1 MTRLLPLALAIL
13 LVNIPATT
21 CRAQLDP
28 ETVQRIKRATA
39 LVEVSSDKV
48 GATGSGF
55 CVDQS
60 GLFITNAHVVQ
71 VPARAKPAI
80 HLVLDIGLDTQRT
93 LEATLL
99 RHDDRMDL
107 ALLQVDPKDGAG
119 LISLELGSETTLKE
133 LAQVVT
139 FGYPFGRSTAVGR
152 AQYPDIT
159 VLSSRI
165 TSLQRNKG
173 ELREIQFD
181 NQLNP
186 GNSGGPVCD
195 ASGKVVGVAVAT
207 VRAASLNMAISV
219 NTLADFLTAPGLSFD
234 PAAVAFADVEK
245 PVSWK
250 IGVQPP
256 RPGAKLVEGLSVA
269 VTVPDES
276 GKPCA
281 FPAQPAGE
289 GVYEAKVIPTPRA
302 PLRPVDIVVK
312 TEHSEHYVEVRL
324 RDDDVM
330 AGGSR
335 YISAALRTLF
345 GGPTLPRQAVRGRIK
360 SMPGLPVRGMPEQP
374 RTIGTMDLTQ
384 TNFIKVV
391 PINWPYH
398 RALLAEVNA
407 TLGSKV
413 VATVRHRVEVTGP
426 FSVARPGANVIVSLP
441 REMPGPTAIKGPPDQ
456 GLIELG
462 GVLDIDGI
470 PAGAGKSIQ
479 PPRIAVPK
487 AKLSTDNDAQ
497 PESPLIKK
505 LDGSLSEVA
514 MGGGGRYLLLTSSSS
529 RKLFVFDANAAEI
542 VKTISLPSPNVIVA
556 AGASKFLIA
565 FPEQKLIQR
574 WDFPTLRRE
583 GSSRALPI
591 KGPLKALVLGSDSN
605 GPALAFWTLKQDT
618 YSDQTVFSFIDIGS
632 LKVLSAGMVASWG
645 TWGYVSTSGGTFSLQ
660 EFSNNPGLKSEPLH
674 IRAAA
679 GGALY
684 TFWNT
689 SSVPTGFHT
698 LIAQG
703 KVLKAIYR
711 HESPGHLIAGPDG
724 RTVFSGRAGRLDVD
738 GNALDHKEART
749 DALPE
754 PSIPSCDPSFYLK
767 IHGLVWTDPAG
778 RRAATAESGGVRA
791 SVHDSQS
798 GTPLLTVVGLSEM
811 TDVVPEDR
819 RPDYTRVITDFT
831 LDKRF
836 FLIPS
841 ARLLITIP
849 ASNDR
854 LCLRRSPVT

>member
-1 MTRLLPLALAIL
+1 MSWPE
-13 LVNIPATT
+13 
-21 CRAQLDP
+21 AQGISRQP
-28 ETVQRIKRATA
+28 
-39 LVEVSSDKV
+39 
-48 GATGSGF
+48 SGR
-55 CVDQS
+55 CSVDR
-60 GLFITNAHVVQ
+60 
-71 VPARAKPAI
+71 PCP
-80 HLVLDIGLDTQRT
+80 
-93 LEATLL
+93 
-99 RHDDRMDL
+99 DR
-107 ALLQVDPKDGAG
+107 
-119 LISLELGSETTLKE
+119 
-133 LAQVVT
+133 
-139 FGYPFGRSTAVGR
+139 
-152 AQYPDIT
+152 
-159 VLSSRI
+159 
-165 TSLQRNKG
+165 
-173 ELREIQFD
+173 
-181 NQLNP
+181 
-186 GNSGGPVCD
+186 
-195 ASGKVVGVAVAT
+195 
-207 VRAASLNMAISV
+207 
-219 NTLADFLTAPGLSFD
+219 
-234 PAAVAFADVEK
+234 
-245 PVSWK
+245 
-250 IGVQPP
+250 
-256 RPGAKLVEGLSVA
+256 
-269 VTVPDES
+269 
-276 GKPCA
+276 PCA
-281 FPAQPAGE
+281 A
-289 GVYEAKVIPTPRA
+289 
-302 PLRPVDIVVK
+302 
-312 TEHSEHYVEVRL
+312 
-324 RDDDVM
+324 
-330 AGGSR
+330 GSR
-335 YISAALRTLF
+335 VCLVCPSEECQSSLARWAR
-345 GGPTLPRQAVRGRIK
+345 
-360 SMPGLPVRGMPEQP
+360 S
-374 RTIGTMDLTQ
+374 DLTQ

-514 MGGGGRYLLLTSSSS
+514 MGGGGRYLLLTSSST

-618 YSDQTVFSFIDIGS
+618 YIDQTVFSFIDIGS
-632 LKVLSAGMVASWG
+632 LKALGAGMVASWG

-684 TFWNT
+684 TIWDT

-724 RTVFSGRAGRLDVD
+724 RTVFSGRADRLDVD

-778 RRAATAESGGVRA
+778 RRAPTAESGGVRA

-811 TDVVPEDR
+811 IDVVPEDR

-854 LCLRRSPVT
+854 LCLRRLDLSEAMSQRRRLSLVHVHTDSCSKGRTEAGTSNHGEIEESKLDLLSCGGAARTERDPRRQGHMATASEPSRGTGQCRFLSNNGPERNVLIACPFM